1 MIKVKSDDFITAC
14 ILAFVLLA
22 VAAGLVAIIV
32 LSRGWAIIPIV
43 LVPLLGYAIAAW
55 DAKRGKQW
63 WE

>member
-1 MIKVKSDDFITAC
+1 MIKVKFDDFITAC

-22 VAAGLVAIIV
+22 FAAGLVALIV
-32 LSRGWAIIPIV
+32 FSRGWAIIPIV

-55 DAKRGKQW
+55 DTKRGRQW